1 MTVIK
6 VLGLSGCSRE
16 SWPDAVV
23 HAVVE
28 ATRLLQPIISSNS
41 DKPIASDALTRLGEY
56 HATVY
61 VAFIVDDHG
70 LTGLPIKTIDVLE
83 HGNVIG

>member
-16 SWPDAVV
+16 SWSDAAL

-28 ATRLLQPIISSNS
+28 ATRLLQPLTNS
-41 DKPIASDALTRLGEY
+41 DSEKQIATNGLTRLDEY
-56 HATVY
+56 YATVC
-61 VAFIVDDHG
+61 VAFIVDDQPVA
-70 LTGLPIKTIDVLE
+70 GLPMQSIDMLE
-83 HGNVIG
+83 YSNRVE